1 MSCRFIE
8 VYEKY
13 TRLIRYFTR
22 PKFREYRSKLFGTM
36 KYFKQFSIEEYEK
49 LSNHDKFLQLDNSD
63 VQDSCQSE
71 SSESKNVEKET
82 NSMREN
88 DRISSTT
95 DNNDDHPYWTKG
107 KWREYL

>member
-1 MSCRFIE
+1 M
-8 VYEKY
+8 
-13 TRLIRYFTR
+13 LIRYFSR
-22 PKFREYRSKLFGTM
+22 PKFKEYRSKLFGTM

-63 VQDSCQSE
+63 VQNSCQSE

-82 NSMREN
+82 NSMHEN
-88 DRISSTT
+88 DNEVSSST
-95 DNNDDHPYWTKG
+95 DKLPQDSSNNNSDHPYWTKG